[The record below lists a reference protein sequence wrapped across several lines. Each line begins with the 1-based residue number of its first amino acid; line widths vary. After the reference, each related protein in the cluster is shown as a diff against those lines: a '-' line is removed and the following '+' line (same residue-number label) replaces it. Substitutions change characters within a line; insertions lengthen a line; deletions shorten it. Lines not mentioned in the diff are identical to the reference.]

1 MDRELVLHFSCL
13 WRPAYLAVGAT
24 DMGIREVA
32 QRTLLYADAQWH
44 MPNWLSTRNSCYRYF
59 SFALLTYPLFAGV
72 CAFLIIYYHRDCAKT
87 FCNSHLC
94 SELFL
99 TFQKQLQC
107 LKKCWE
113 LRPNCTYSYRYC
125 NFLVIKIGGILDYGI
140 EAVRMWKGYNLKMI
154 LSAVNGYRYRKMV
167 QGDRRKM

>member
-24 DMGIREVA
+24 EMGIREVA
-32 QRTLLYADAQWH
+32 QRTYTAVCWRSVAHAKMAFNPYVYVSNLLLA
-44 MPNWLSTRNSCYRYF
+44 RNSCYF

-72 CAFLIIYYHRDCAKT
+72 CAFLIIYYHCDCAKT

-107 LKKCWE
+107 LKNCWE

-154 LSAVNGYRYRKMV
+154 LSAVNGYR
-167 QGDRRKM
+167 